1 VTVTLHVVMGGA
13 SMRVRVEI
21 STAAGE
27 IPWECVLKPGRA
39 VCYDLLA
46 RGAPELGRLLHE
58 KGWGPHGMVPFG
70 FSGPVFPGAARR
82 RGVYAA
88 GGRGT
93 LELGSPL
100 PDVVMGW
107 SSAITGRELI
117 DWGGIALRVHGVA
130 LAAPPDTAGSRS
142 RFRAVTPV
150 VMKGSGRDNNGARV
164 TRQAWVLPGEP
175 EYPVY
180 LENNLRRKAE
190 TLGLAPEVTL
200 ERLTWIGPKRSFAVG
215 DGKKPGAPVEA
226 ELSGAPEVLA
236 AIRDW
241 GLGQANSAGFG
252 WVLG

>member
-1 VTVTLHVVMGGA
+1 
-13 SMRVRVEI
+13 MRLRVEI

-88 GGRGT
+88 GGRGM

-107 SSAITGRELI
+107 SSAIAGRELI
-117 DWGGIALRVHGVA
+117 DWGGVALRVHGVA
-130 LAAPPDTAGSRS
+130 LATPPDAAGSRS

-150 VMKGSGRDNNGARV
+150 VMKGSGRGNDGARV
-164 TRQAWVLPGEP
+164 TRKAWVLPGEP

-190 TLGLAPEVTL
+190 TLGLEPEVTL
-200 ERLTWIGPKRSFAVG
+200 EQLTWIGPKRSFAVG

-226 ELSGAPEVLA
+226 ELSGSPQVLA

-252 WVLG
+252 WVLA

>member
-1 VTVTLHVVMGGA
+1 
-13 SMRVRVEI
+13 MRLRIEI
-21 STAAGE
+21 STAVRE

-46 RGAPELGRLLHE
+46 KGAPGLGRVLHE

-70 FSGPVFPGAARR
+70 YGGPVFPGARRR

-88 GGRGT
+88 EGRGV

-100 PDVVMGW
+100 PDVVVGW
-107 SSAITGRELI
+107 SAAIAGRELI
-117 DWGGIALRVHGVA
+117 DWGGIALRVHNVA
-130 LAAPPDTAGSRS
+130 VAEPAGAAGPRT
-142 RFRAVTPV
+142 RFRALTPV
-150 VMKGSGRDNNGARV
+150 VMKGSGRDDSGARA
-164 TRQAWVLPGEP
+164 TRQAWLLPGEP

-200 ERLTWIGPKRSFAVG
+200 EQLTWIGPKRSFTVS

-226 ELSGAPEVLA
+226 ELSGSSEVLA

-252 WVLG
+252 WVLA